1 VRSGSGREA
10 NKGDGVSS
18 DSVAVAD
25 AGANSVCERRCLDGG
40 LVVSSR
46 GGRTT
51 GPGGVALA
59 PSTLGVVIAGAD
71 ADLDDVEGSN
81 VGSARGDRVSTVGG
95 SPEDSLVSEPVTHER
110 GAFPLASTSRSTM
123 RFARFFRGFA
133 LAAER
138 SGDGWC
144 DEEGEN
150 GGLLVGLAPLDE
162 DGTTTIA
169 TAETPTGTTGGE

>member
-1 VRSGSGREA
+1 
-10 NKGDGVSS
+10 VSN
-18 DSVAVAD
+18 
-25 AGANSVCERRCLDGG
+25 G
-40 LVVSSR
+40 

-51 GPGGVALA
+51 GPGGVAVL
-59 PSTLGVVIAGAD
+59 PSTLGVAIAGAD
-71 ADLDDVEGSN
+71 ADSDDVEGSN

-95 SPEDSLVSEPVTHER
+95 SPEDSLVSSEPVTHER
-110 GAFPLASTSRSTM
+110 GAFPLASASRSTM
-123 RFARFFRGFA
+123 RFVRLFRGFA